1 MCIRLNQT
9 REKFIL
15 AQGVIWGFLD
25 KLERRGNGANLGK
38 WRDGATGQIWKAG
51 ENGKGNEREKRGKGK
66 RGFEGGPREGEEG
79 SKGRVRE
86 DLRKHQRKLNVV
98 KV

>member
-1 MCIRLNQT
+1 MGIFRQAGET
-9 REKFIL
+9 GQRGKF
-15 AQGVIWGFLD
+15 G
-25 KLERRGNGANLGK
+25 KMERRGNGANLRS

-98 KV
+98 KFSHGWKI